1 MSKLILYYQ
10 TFIPLT
16 PLFDNNALPTH
27 IHISSIH
34 FGKNEDNSSYI
45 HLNDYHPNASIF
57 NDMWS
62 DIQKAHKL
70 GVKIVLMVGGAGGAF
85 QELFSNF
92 DFNYQLL
99 KNTIKTH
106 PYISGID
113 LDIEENIDLN
123 QIIKLVNKIKFDL
136 GNDFSISFAPV
147 AFAMQNNKPGLGG
160 FLYKD
165 LKNLIG
171 YNINYFNTQFYY
183 DFSIE
188 SYNEVI
194 DNNYDSTKIILG
206 MTENNTNQFD
216 TVYELKNKY
225 KNKFGGIFLWEL
237 SLIDNPVLW
246 INKMIKILNIK

>member
-10 TFIPLT
+10 TFISLK

-34 FGKNEDNSSYI
+34 FGKNKDNTSYI
-45 HLNDYHPNASIF
+45 HLNDHHPNATIF
-57 NDMWS
+57 DNMWI
-62 DIQKAHKL
+62 DIEKAHKL
-70 GVKIVLMVGGAGGAF
+70 GVKIVLMIGGAGGAF

-92 DFNYQLL
+92 DLYYQLL
-99 KNTIKTH
+99 KNTIKSH

-123 QIIKLVNKIKFDL
+123 LILKLVNKIKFDL

-147 AFAMQNNKPGLGG
+147 AFAMQTNQPGLGG

-171 YNINYFNTQFYY
+171 CKIDYFNTQFYY

-188 SYNEVI
+188 SYKEVI
-194 DNNYDSTKIILG
+194 DNNYDSSKIILG
-206 MTENNTNQFD
+206 MTENNYNQFD
-216 TVYELKNKY
+216 IVDDLKNIY
-225 KNKFGGIFLWEL
+225 KNDFGGIFFWEL
-237 SLIDNPVLW
+237 CLIHNPILW
-246 INKMIKILNIK
+246 INKMKNILNIK